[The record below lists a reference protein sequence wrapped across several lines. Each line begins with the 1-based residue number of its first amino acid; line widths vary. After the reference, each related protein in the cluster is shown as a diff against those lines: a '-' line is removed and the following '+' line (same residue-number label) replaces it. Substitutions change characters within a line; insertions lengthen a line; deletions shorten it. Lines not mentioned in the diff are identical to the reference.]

1 VLRKN
6 TSYIIA
12 DIIYLFIFL
21 YMVLYSVFVF
31 TMEQLKQMST
41 SGSTESKGGGYD
53 KSLYRFNDL
62 VYEQVRN
69 SSLIAAR
76 HLERF
81 NSQSLNYSNQSSSID
96 FVFQTGEQLLD
107 GSNSCIQFEL
117 KVTATTGTKYGFGTG
132 SVMNLFKT
140 CILHSRQGDEID
152 RINSANVYRANR
164 DLHESKTWFET
175 AGSLMGYQSDSA
187 TTDYKVGESV
197 FFQIPLDRILNVF
210 GTGRL
215 IPSQMISG
223 ARLQMDIEKTP
234 KRQFKFDAVSTDVSF
249 ELSNVRMVCCL
260 SRPTDDTARTLEK
273 QSASNSLEFSWEG
286 VYTQKRVATG
296 EINEQVS
303 KSVARAL
310 CVRVCPVKDPAN
322 NSELFMTPHGVIYGD
337 AQVRAGS
344 LYMPQ
349 YRLTDDEVYHASLQ
363 AVDKLG
369 KSVRFSK
376 SDADAKGDIWVTS
389 LESHNL
395 INFAGQSLNNSRQ
408 LYVETQLLP
417 VISGPPETP
426 VSTPFAGEGFIFLDY
441 LRTARCYLNSLAVD
455 Q

>member
-1 VLRKN
+1 
-6 TSYIIA
+6 
-12 DIIYLFIFL
+12 
-21 YMVLYSVFVF
+21 
-31 TMEQLKQMST
+31 MEQLKNMSKQT
-41 SGSTESKGGGYD
+41 DERKGGSGYD

-69 SSLIAAR
+69 SSLISAR

-81 NSQSLNYSNQSSSID
+81 NSQSLNYNSNSSSID
-96 FVFQTGEQLLD
+96 FVFQSGEQLLD
-107 GSNSCIQFEL
+107 ASNSCIQFKL
-117 KVTATTGTKYGFGTG
+117 NVSATTGVTYGFGTG
-132 SVMNLFKT
+132 SVMNLFRT

-152 RINSANVYRANR
+152 RIDSSNVYRANR

-175 AGSLMGYQSDSA
+175 TGSLMGYQDDSA
-187 TTDYKVGESV
+187 TTPHAVGSDV
-197 FFQIPLDRILNVF
+197 FFQVPLDRILNVF

-223 ARLQMDIEKTP
+223 ARLQMDIEKSA
-234 KRQFKFDAVSTDVSF
+234 KRLFKFNATSTAVSFTLSDV
-249 ELSNVRMVCCL
+249 RIVCCL

-286 VYTQKRVATG
+286 VYTQKRSVTG

-310 CVRVCPVKDPAN
+310 CVRVCPLKDPAN
-322 NSELFMTPHGVIYGD
+322 NSELFITPHAVGYD
-337 AQVRAGS
+337 NAQIRAGS

-363 AVDKLG
+363 AVNKLG

-376 SDADAKGDIWVTS
+376 ADADAKGDVWATS

-408 LYVETQLLP
+408 LYVETT
-417 VISGPPETP
+417 ITP
-426 VSTPFAGEGFIFLDY
+426 AITSGEGFIFLDY
-441 LRTARCYLNSLAVD
+441 LKTARCYLNSIAVD

>member
-1 VLRKN
+1 
-6 TSYIIA
+6 
-12 DIIYLFIFL
+12 
-21 YMVLYSVFVF
+21 
-31 TMEQLKQMST
+31 MEQLKQMSKQT
-41 SGSTESKGGGYD
+41 DAMGGTAGRSGGYD

-62 VYEQVRN
+62 VFEQVRN

-81 NSQSLNYSNQSSSID
+81 NSQSLNYNSDSSSCD
-96 FVFQTGEQLLD
+96 WVFQTGEQMLD

-117 KVTATTGTKYGFGTG
+117 TVSATTGTSYGFGTG

-140 CILHSRQGDEID
+140 CILHSRAGDELD
-152 RINSANVYRANR
+152 RISSANVYRANR
-164 DLHESKTWFET
+164 DLHEDKTWFET
-175 AGSLMGYQSDSA
+175 TGSLMGYQSDSDA
-187 TTDYKVGESV
+187 TPHPVGTPV
-197 FFQIPLDRILNVF
+197 FFQVPLDRVLNVF

-215 IPSQMISG
+215 IPSQMVSG
-223 ARLQMDIEKTP
+223 ARLQMDIEKAA
-234 KRQFKFDAVSTDVSF
+234 KRLFKFNAISTAVSFT
-249 ELSNVRMVCCL
+249 LSNVRMVCCL

-273 QSASNSLEFSWEG
+273 QAASNSLEFSWEG
-286 VYTQKRVATG
+286 VYTQKRGVTG

-310 CVRVCPVKDPAN
+310 RVRVCPLKDPSD
-322 NSELFMTPHGVIYGD
+322 NSELFITPHAVPYSD
-337 AQVRAGS
+337 AQIRAGS

-349 YRLTDDEVYHASLQ
+349 YRLTDGEIYHASLQ

-376 SDADAKGDIWVTS
+376 IQADAKGDVWVTS

-395 INFAGQSLNNSRQ
+395 INFSGQSLNNSRQ
-408 LYVETQLLP
+408 LYVETQ
-417 VISGPPETP
+417 ISPAIG
-426 VSTPFAGEGFIFLDY
+426 SGEGFIFLDY
-441 LRTARCYLNSLAVD
+441 LKTARNYLNSISVD

>member
-1 VLRKN
+1 M
-6 TSYIIA
+6 
-12 DIIYLFIFL
+12 D
-21 YMVLYSVFVF
+21 
-31 TMEQLKQMST
+31 QLKLMSKQ
-41 SGSTESKGGGYD
+41 GSTDSKGGGYD

-96 FVFQTGEQLLD
+96 FVFQSGEQLLD
-107 GSNSCIQFEL
+107 GSNSCIQFDL
-117 KVTATTGTKYGFGTG
+117 TVSTPTVVSTGPPIVVPKWGFSTG
-132 SVMNLFKT
+132 SAMNLFKT

-152 RINSANVYRANR
+152 RLNSANIYRANR

-175 AGSLMGYQSDSA
+175 AGSLMGYQSDDTA
-187 TTDYKVGESV
+187 TPYTTGTSY

-215 IPSQMISG
+215 MPSQMVSG
-223 ARLQMDIEKTP
+223 ARLQMDIEKAA
-234 KRQFKFDAVSTDVSF
+234 KRLFKFDATSADVTF
-249 ELSNVRMVCCL
+249 TLSNVRMVCAL

-286 VYTQKRVATG
+286 VYTQKRAVTG

-310 CVRVCPVKDPAN
+310 CVRVVPLKDPAN
-322 NSELFMTPHGVIYGD
+322 NTELFMTPHAVGYAD
-337 AQVRAGS
+337 AQIRAGS

-349 YRLTDDEVYHASLQ
+349 YRLTDSEIYHATLQ

-369 KSVRFSK
+369 KSVRYSK
-376 SDADAKGDIWVTS
+376 SDSDAKADVWATS

-408 LYVETQLLP
+408 LYVETT
-417 VISGPPETP
+417 ISPAIT
-426 VSTPFAGEGFIFLDY
+426 AGEGFIFLDY
-441 LRTARCYLNSLAVD
+441 LKTSRCYLNSIAVD

>member
-1 VLRKN
+1 
-6 TSYIIA
+6 
-12 DIIYLFIFL
+12 
-21 YMVLYSVFVF
+21 
-31 TMEQLKQMST
+31 MEQLKTMSKQTEGKT
-41 SGSTESKGGGYD
+41 SGYD

-81 NSQSLNYSNQSSSID
+81 NSQSLNYSDQSSSID
-96 FVFQTGEQLLD
+96 FVFQSGEQLLD
-107 GSNSCIQFEL
+107 GSNSCIQFDL
-117 KVTATTGTKYGFGTG
+117 TVTATGATKYGFGTG
-132 SVMNLFKT
+132 SAMNLFKT
-140 CILHSRQGDEID
+140 CILHSRAGDELD
-152 RINSANVYRANR
+152 RISAANVYRCNR

-175 AGSLMGYQSDSA
+175 AGSLMGYQNDDTA
-187 TTDYKVGESV
+187 TPHKVGTAT

-223 ARLQMDIEKTP
+223 ARLQMDIEKAA
-234 KRQFKFDAVSTDVSF
+234 KRLFKFDAVATDVSF
-249 ELSNVRMVCCL
+249 TLSNVRMVCCL

-273 QSASNSLEFSWEG
+273 QAAANSLEFSWEG
-286 VYTQKRVATG
+286 VYTQKRAATS

-310 CVRVCPVKDPAN
+310 RVRVVPLKDPAN
-322 NSELFMTPHGVIYGD
+322 TSELFMTPHNVVYGD
-337 AQVRAGS
+337 SQVRAGS

-349 YRLTDDEVYHASLQ
+349 YRLSDDEIYHASLQ

-376 SDADAKGDIWVTS
+376 SQADAKGDVWVTS

-408 LYVETQLLP
+408 LYLETQLLDVP
-417 VISGPPETP
+417 P
-426 VSTPFAGEGFIFLDY
+426 VSPATTGTPFAGEGFIFLDY
-441 LRTARCYLNSLAVD
+441 LKTARCYLNSISID